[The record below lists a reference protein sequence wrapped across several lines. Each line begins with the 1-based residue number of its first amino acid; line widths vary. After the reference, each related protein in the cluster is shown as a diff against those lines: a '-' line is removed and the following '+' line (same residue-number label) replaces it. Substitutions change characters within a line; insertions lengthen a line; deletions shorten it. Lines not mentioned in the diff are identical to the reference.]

1 MILPLIAWF
10 ASACNENV
18 DEGTVW
24 DNPNFVRITVTSEP
38 MKTTDGNSQIS
49 WSRTDSLLVFD
60 ENNAGFKLGTTDNGA
75 KAIFYSHKWGG
86 NRPRYAVFST
96 GSDDIT
102 CTSDGIL
109 SVMLDNVQQV
119 GTLNSYAEDAIIS
132 VGKINGNKTA
142 YKINPMKNL
151 SGLIKVAMSDSTA
164 KSITVE
170 AIGGEFM
177 TGYVDVD
184 YARLERADEEFW
196 TATPG
201 KAQSSSVTIAPVSG
215 SDAETLDGCL
225 KTGSYYIS
233 VLPQFY
239 AKGLR
244 ITVDYGNGNTLVRTL
259 GETDGITIPRS
270 DFNAFDGTLD
280 DTLPDVI
287 TIELSFYN
295 ENDENPLGAFVPVAD
310 QNVAGEEYSYT
321 YNYMLDD
328 APASKDFIFTISKG
342 KNSATYQHYKA
353 SGLDHNVLLFGA
365 KNNAWI
371 KLPGI
376 PGRYLK
382 SVSMSHG
389 NTTAKRFRVQE
400 NPQSPVGKYFSSPLL
415 KAPSLTTPVTETVTF
430 PTTATQDAQ
439 IINTIEGK
447 SYTMEFTE
455 GASLRVFDITVVYS
469 KTLGD

>member
-24 DNPNFVRITVTSEP
+24 NNPNFVRITVTSEP
-38 MKTTDGNSQIS
+38 MKTTDGNSSIS
-49 WSRTDSLLVFD
+49 WSRRDSLLVFD
-60 ENNAGFKLGTTDNGA
+60 ENNAGFKLGTTDNGT

-86 NRPRYAVFST
+86 NRPKYAVFST
-96 GSDDIT
+96 GSDGIT

-109 SVMLDNVQQV
+109 RVALDNVQRV
-119 GTLNSYAEDAIIS
+119 GTVNSYAENAIIS
-132 VGKINGNKTA
+132 AGKINGNKTA

-151 SGLIKVAMSDSTA
+151 SGLIKVAMSDTTA

-170 AIGGEFM
+170 SIGGEFM
-177 TGYVDVD
+177 SGHVDVD
-184 YARLERADEEFW
+184 YARLESAGEAFW

-201 KAQSSSVTIAPVSG
+201 KQQSSSVTIAPVSG

-239 AKGLR
+239 AEGLR
-244 ITVDYGNGNTLVRTL
+244 ITVDYGDGNTLVRTL
-259 GETDGITIPRS
+259 GETDGITVPRS

-310 QNVAGEEYSYT
+310 QNADGEEYSYT
-321 YNYMLDD
+321 YNYMLDG
-328 APASKDFIFTISKG
+328 APADKDFIFTISKG

-365 KNNAWI
+365 KSNAWI

-400 NPQSPVGKYFSSPLL
+400 NPQSPVGKYFSSPSL
-415 KAPSLTTPVTETVTF
+415 KAPSLTAPVTETVTF
-430 PTTATQDAQ
+430 PTTATQGTQ

-447 SYTMEFTE
+447 SYTMEFTD